1 MSDTMIQHFTY
12 FFDLLGTIVFAFSG
26 VLMAGKMQ
34 MDFIGVLVLAS
45 ATAIG
50 GGTLRDLL
58 IGATPV
64 FWIKDSHYLLTIGL
78 TCIAGMWVAKSKYRM
93 PWYLLPVLDAI
104 GLAVFV
110 VIGAQKAL
118 HFGTTGV
125 IAVVMGCF
133 TGVAGGMIRDTLA
146 GVVPMVLRKELYA
159 TPCIL
164 SGSIYVLLIDVGAGH
179 PVAMLVSM
187 TSLLALRIPAIFKH
201 WSLPTFVLT
210 NKDE

>member
-1 MSDTMIQHFTY
+1 MIQNLTY
-12 FFDLLGTIVFAFSG
+12 YFDLLGTIVFAFSG
-26 VLMAGKMQ
+26 VLMAGRMQ

-50 GGTLRDLL
+50 GGTLRDVL
-58 IGATPV
+58 IGSTPV
-64 FWIKDSHYLLTIGL
+64 FWITDSHYLLTIVL
-78 TCIAGMWVAKSKYRM
+78 TCVVGMWMAKSRYKM

-118 HFGTTGV
+118 NYGTSST
-125 IAVVMGCF
+125 IAMIMGCM

-164 SGSIYVLLIDVGAGH
+164 SGTIYVGLLHLGSGH
-179 PVAMLVSM
+179 ATAMLVSM
-187 TSLLALRIPAIFKH
+187 ISLLCIRIPAIFMH
-201 WSLPTFVLT
+201 LSLPSFVLT